1 MSTHLC
7 PALGPILLYS
17 NTPSP
22 AEAQAIAIV
31 QSRQPCIDRPLR
43 LIVLQTPLEIP
54 NEREV
59 TTLHNQFSGHGVEVL
74 AMDAGLQTRGD
85 AHDPEVIA
93 VIRSADIVLVTGG
106 EPARM
111 ERVIRDTPALLA
123 LQEARAGGVLIGG
136 GSAGAMIFGQGML
149 DGPRDSRIPTR
160 MLGWLSNIVVAP
172 HFGNYPIE
180 PWLAAYP
187 TSTFLCL
194 PDEAI
199 ALVTDN
205 GGRIVSAGNRPLSII
220 DCARGLTPEL
230 SSGMTWTR

>member
-1 MSTHLC
+1 MST
-7 PALGPILLYS
+7 PPMQGALLLYS

-22 AEAQAIAIV
+22 AEAQAIALV
-31 QSRQPCIDRPLR
+31 QSQQACINRPLQ
-43 LIVLQTPLEIP
+43 LVVLQTPLETP
-54 NEREV
+54 NDREV
-59 TTLHNQFSGHGVEVL
+59 TSLLNQFSGYGVQVI
-74 AMDAGLQTRGD
+74 ATDAGIQTRED

-93 VIRSADIVLVTGG
+93 IIRSADIVLVTGG
-106 EPARM
+106 QPARM
-111 ERVIRDTPALLA
+111 VRVVRGTPVLLA
-123 LQEARAGGVLIGG
+123 LQEASASGTLIGG

-149 DGPRDSRIPTR
+149 DGPRDTQKPTR
-160 MLGWLSNIVVAP
+160 MLGWLPDMVIAP

-180 PWLAAYP
+180 PWKAAYP
-187 TSTFLCL
+187 TSLLLCL

-220 DCARGLTPEL
+220 DRARGLTSEL